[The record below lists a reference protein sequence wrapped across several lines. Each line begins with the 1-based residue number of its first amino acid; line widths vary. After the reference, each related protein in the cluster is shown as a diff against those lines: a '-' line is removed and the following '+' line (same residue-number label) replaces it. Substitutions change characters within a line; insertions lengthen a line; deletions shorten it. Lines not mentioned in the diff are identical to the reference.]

1 MARREVDF
9 NDSTSRL
16 IRVKEAAAV
25 AFQRK
30 QVRGG
35 GDAWYGSRQARFTRV
50 PGTRYPHSGPPPTYP
65 HNPAHPTPPRR
76 PKRRRR

>member
-1 MARREVDF
+1 MHSKSLHPTTLQPYAPPRSRMKQVMARREDDF

-25 AFQRK
+25 AFQKK

-35 GDAWYGSRQARFTRV
+35 GWWF
-50 PGTRYPHSGPPPTYP
+50 GTRRTMFV
-65 HNPAHPTPPRR
+65 
-76 PKRRRR
+76 